1 MALFDDIADGLKK
14 VALAGVGAVSYGVE
28 VSQGIVDELVK
39 RGEQVVE
46 EGKAFNDEV
55 ARKVKEASDEASD
68 EVLRTH
74 LRGMSAEE
82 RANWVAR
89 AKKIAD
95 DLEVEDA
102 EFEVEDAE
110 AVEPDQDANHEG
122 TPETPVEEEDVAEF
136 EEQ

>member
-82 RANWVAR
+82 RANLVAR

-102 EFEVEDAE
+102 EFEVEAAE
-110 AVEPDQDANHEG
+110 AVEPDHDANHEG

-136 EEQ
+136 EEE